1 MQASFS
7 NERLVSDFI
16 QTVCLRPNYIDLL
29 TQAARNKLVFEIGI
43 EVDSYRNFRENPYTF
58 LKYKLSSFA
67 V

>member
-16 QTVCLRPNYIDLL
+16 QAVCLRPNYIDLL

-43 EVDSYRNFRENPYTF
+43 EVDSYRNFRGKSLQF
-58 LKYKLSSFA
+58 LYKLPPF
-67 V
+67 VV